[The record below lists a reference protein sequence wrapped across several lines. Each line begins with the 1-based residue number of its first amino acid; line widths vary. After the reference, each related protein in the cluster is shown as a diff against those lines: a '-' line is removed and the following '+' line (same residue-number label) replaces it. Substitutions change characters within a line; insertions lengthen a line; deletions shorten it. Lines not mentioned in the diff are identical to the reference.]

1 MELCRSKAVE
11 ICDFHSLDPGR
22 WAPPFTMDETELKE
36 RLDRLRSRHAAMTE
50 AERVEPEDFVTLD
63 SRSALPK
70 FEKTNLNVRVGRGLF
85 SPELEQ
91 GILGMTAG
99 ETRELE
105 LPEARARVTVR
116 SVKRRVLPPLTD
128 ETVAAWGMDD
138 ISTVEALIASVR
150 EKARAQ
156 YVEDLAEAVAVE
168 LSGEVNANSRF
179 ALDPE
184 EVETVCA
191 EGRQMAE
198 DMLRSAGLDP
208 ETADDEAVRA
218 VSGRT
223 KQEHYDFLRQLS
235 IDGLKSAAIGAAHMK
250 RDEVEPSEDQ
260 YKTALRECAEGM
272 GLSEEAARQILTYPK
287 FLRQTAANYLF
298 EEIIDYVT
306 NYMKQEE
313 QS

>member
-22 WAPPFTMDETELKE
+22 WAPPFTMDETEQKE
-36 RLDRLRSRHAAMTE
+36 RLDRLRSRHGRMTE
-50 AERVEPEDFVTLD
+50 AGRVEPEDFVTLD
-63 SRSALPK
+63 SESDTPK
-70 FEKTNLNVRVGRGLF
+70 YQKTNLNLRVGRGLF

-91 GILGMTAG
+91 GILGMAPG
-99 ETRELE
+99 ETRELA

-128 ETVAAWGMDD
+128 ETVAAWGMDGV
-138 ISTVEALIASVR
+138 STVEALIASVR
-150 EKARAQ
+150 EKARSQ
-156 YVEDLAEAVAVE
+156 YIEDMAEAVAVE
-168 LSGEVNANSRF
+168 LSNEVNANSRF

-191 EGRQMAE
+191 EGQQMAE

-223 KQEHYDFLRQLS
+223 KQEHYDFLRQIS
-235 IDGLKSAAIGAAHMK
+235 VDGLKSAVIGAEHMK
-250 RDEVEPSEDQ
+250 RDGVEPTEDQ
-260 YKTALRECAEGM
+260 YKAALGECAEGL
-272 GLSEEAARQILTYPK
+272 GVTEEAAHQILPWQK

-313 QS
+313 QP

>member
-11 ICDFHSLDPGR
+11 ICDFRTLDPGR
-22 WAPPFTMDETELKE
+22 WAPPFTMDEEELKE
-36 RLDRLRSRHAAMTE
+36 RLDRLRSRHGLMTE
-50 AERVEPEDFVTLD
+50 AGRVEPDDFVTLD
-63 SRSALPK
+63 SHSDTPK
-70 FEKTNLNVRVGRGLF
+70 FEKTNLNLRVGRGLF

-128 ETVAAWGMDD
+128 ETVAAWDMDG
-138 ISTVEALIASVR
+138 ISTVEALIASVK

-156 YVEDLAEAVAVE
+156 YIEELAEAVAVE
-168 LSGEVNANSRF
+168 LSNEVNANSRF

-184 EVETVCA
+184 EIEAVCA
-191 EGRQMAE
+191 EGQQMAE

-235 IDGLKSAAIGAAHMK
+235 LDGLKSSAIGAEHMK
-250 RDEVEPSEDQ
+250 RDGVSPTEDQ
-260 YKTALRECAEGM
+260 YKAALRECAEGM

-287 FLRQTAANYLF
+287 FLRQTAANYNF
-298 EEIIDYVT
+298 EKIVAFAKAWLNKED
-306 NYMKQEE
+306 
-313 QS
+313 

>member
-11 ICDFHSLDPGR
+11 ICDYRSLDPGR
-22 WAPPFTMDETELKE
+22 WAPPFTMDAEELNAQV
-36 RLDRLRSRHAAMTE
+36 DRLHSRHGLMAE
-50 AERVEPEDFVTLD
+50 AERVEPDDFVTLD
-63 SRSALPK
+63 SHSDTPK
-70 FEKTNLNVRVGRGLF
+70 FEKTNLNLRVGRGLF

-91 GILGMTAG
+91 GILGMIPG
-99 ETRELE
+99 ETRTLE
-105 LPEARARVTVR
+105 LPGARAEVTIR
-116 SVKRRVLPPLTD
+116 TIKRRVLPPLTD
-128 ETVAAWGMDD
+128 ETVASWGMNG
-138 ISTVEALIASVR
+138 ISTVAELIASVK

-156 YVEDLAEAVAVE
+156 YIEELAEAVAVE
-168 LSGEVNANSRF
+168 LSNEVNANSRF
-179 ALDPE
+179 ALNPE
-184 EVETVCA
+184 EVEAVCA
-191 EGRQMAE
+191 EGQQMAE
-198 DMLRSAGLDP
+198 DMLRSAGLVP

-235 IDGLKSAAIGAAHMK
+235 IDGLKSAVIGAAHMK
-250 RDEVEPSEDQ
+250 RDAVEPTEDQ
-260 YKTALRECAEGM
+260 YRAALGECAEGM
-272 GLSEEAARQILTYPK
+272 GVTEEAARQIITWPK